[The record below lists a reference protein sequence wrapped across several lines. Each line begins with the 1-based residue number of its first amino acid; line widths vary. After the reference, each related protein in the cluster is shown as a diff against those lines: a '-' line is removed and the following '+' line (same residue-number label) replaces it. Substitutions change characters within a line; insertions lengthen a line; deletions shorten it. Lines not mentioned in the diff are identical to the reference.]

1 MASLVIGR
9 VAWTVGLFF
18 VITFCVYVIFFVVP
32 APVDPLRGVT
42 GTENRTL
49 TDAFAIEEQGF
60 IGEYL
65 AFLGNV
71 VHGDLGESYRTRE
84 DVTTIL
90 GRHAPVTLSLVLGA
104 LLVWMLLAIPIGVYS
119 ALRPGSFVD
128 RFGMVAILIGVA
140 AHPLWLG
147 YMLTYVLSFR
157 LGYFPLAGYCDFM
170 PAPNRCSG
178 PGPWA
183 YHLLLPWLALGFGVA
198 ALYARMVRA
207 TTMEALHED
216 FVRTGRAKGL
226 GEWAVVRRHVVP
238 NALLP
243 IVTMVAMDAALLFG
257 SAVFIERVFN
267 LPGLGSLLVTSLR
280 GRDLPV
286 ILGVTLAISFVI
298 MLLTLIA
305 DVVYGLVDPRIRTAS
320 AAPIRKPIRSRPP
333 STERTPPRSDA
344 AVVRQQS

>member
-1 MASLVIGR
+1 
-9 VAWTVGLFF
+9 
-18 VITFCVYVIFFVVP
+18 
-32 APVDPLRGVT
+32 
-42 GTENRTL
+42 
-49 TDAFAIEEQGF
+49 
-60 IGEYL
+60 
-65 AFLGNV
+65 
-71 VHGDLGESYRTRE
+71 
-84 DVTTIL
+84 
-90 GRHAPVTLSLVLGA
+90 
-104 LLVWMLLAIPIGVYS
+104 MLLAIPIGVYS
-119 ALRPGSFVD
+119 AMRPGSFVD
-128 RFGMVAILIGVA
+128 RFGMVVILIGVA

-147 YMLTYVLSFR
+147 YMLTYFLSFR

-183 YHLLLPWLALGFGVA
+183 YHLLLPWLTLGLGVA

-207 TTMEALHED
+207 ATMEALHED

-257 SAVFIERVFN
+257 SAVFVERVFN

-286 ILGVTLAISFVI
+286 ILGVTLVDLVRDHAPD
-298 MLLTLIA
+298 A
-305 DVVYGLVDPRIRTAS
+305 DRRRRLRPRRPAHPHGVGRPDQQADPLSPAVHGANAS
-320 AAPIRKPIRSRPP
+320 AK
-333 STERTPPRSDA
+333 
-344 AVVRQQS
+344 